1 MEKENIKVKNEKE
14 LNEREKAHLD
24 SESCKNFMKTLW
36 EWDAKLRDNPEAQA
50 EQAKTLW

>member
-1 MEKENIKVKNEKE
+1 MEKEKIKVENEE
-14 LNEREKAHLD
+14 SLSEREKAHLA
-24 SESCKNFMKTLW
+24 SETCKNFMKTLW